1 MKLLVFGIAVSVG
14 LSVSEAKAEETLTFE
29 GQVYPLSILTEN
41 CRSQADNPQ
50 AMIACFNKLSDLL
63 EQQSGK
69 TLDTEN
75 LDAEIAKTDKQ
86 EADRLEAERQEAERL
101 KAERQEAERLQAE
114 QQNAERAEAER
125 QEAERQEAER
135 QQAERRSAE
144 RQEAKRKEAER
155 REIERLV
162 AERLEEER
170 KQAELLQA
178 EIEEAERQKKLASVP
193 EALEKLRAL
202 AQYQDDG
209 SGLSIEGT
217 DCNIRIAYFGNYYH
231 LSRRNVSTLDLF
243 SAEFDASQFRHDQ
256 LSHVSGTH
264 IAVLRGVMEADA
276 TALTHGGGEIDSS
289 LHNFAPKTARE
300 TLDAYASEVVRQL
313 SPSQKQTFDFVLV
326 HPAKQDASVNIR
338 SAFETFVSAC
348 NG

>member
-1 MKLLVFGIAVSVG
+1 MKLPVCGIAVSLG
-14 LSVSEAKAEETLTFE
+14 LSVSVSMAEETVTFD

-41 CRSQADNPQ
+41 CRSQADDPQ

-75 LDAEIAKTDKQ
+75 LEAEIQKTETQ
-86 EADRLEAERQEAERL
+86 EAEALQEERLEAERQEAER
-101 KAERQEAERLQAE
+101 QEAERLQAK
-114 QQNAERAEAER
+114 QQNAERA
-125 QEAERQEAER
+125 EAERQEAER

-209 SGLSIEGT
+209 SGLSIAGT
-217 DCNIRIAYFGNYYH
+217 DCNIRVVYFGNYYH

-243 SAEFDASQFRHDQ
+243 SAEFDASQLRYDQ
-256 LSHVSGTH
+256 TSHVSGTH
-264 IAVLRGVMEADA
+264 IAVLRGVMDAGA
-276 TALTHGGGEIDSS
+276 TASMRGGIEMDSS
-289 LHNFAPKTARE
+289 IHGFEPKSARVS
-300 TLDAYASEVVRQL
+300 LDVYASEVLSQL
-313 SPSQKQTFDFVLV
+313 AVSENQTFDFVLV
-326 HPAKQDASVNIR
+326 HPAKQQASADIQ
-338 SAFETFVSAC
+338 SAFKTFVDAC